1 MWIETW
7 RIPFWPLLF
16 FLLLPGCAYSTFYVP
31 TERLV
36 YPPTSPAAV
45 AVSSQKML
53 KQPHK
58 ILGRVAAITW
68 GGGESARLAI
78 QEEAARLGANLIL
91 DLRLERA
98 FGKTAASGIAVLLL
112 PQGNPIQ

>member
-1 MWIETW
+1 MWNK
-7 RIPFWPLLF
+7 PLAAAC
-16 FLLLPGCAYSTFYVP
+16 LLLGLSSCSYSTFYVP

-45 AVSSQKML
+45 AVSSQKTL
-53 KQPHK
+53 TQPHK

-68 GGGESARLAI
+68 GGGEGARAAI
-78 QEEAARLGANLIL
+78 QEEASRLGANLII

-98 FGKTAASGIAVLLL
+98 FGRTAASGIAVLLL
-112 PQGNPIQ
+112 PQGNPAAP